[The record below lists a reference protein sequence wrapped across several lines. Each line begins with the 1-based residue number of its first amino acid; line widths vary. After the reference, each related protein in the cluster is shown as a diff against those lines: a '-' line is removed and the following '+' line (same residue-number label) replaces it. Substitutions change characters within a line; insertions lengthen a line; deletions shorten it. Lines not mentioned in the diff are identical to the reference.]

1 MDTCNVSWRNQ
12 LRTLVIDTFNLSN
25 FITDIDDDEGD
36 DERLN
41 LYALTR
47 NLSHASGLHPEGFIQ
62 NLIFNNINATWRTGD
77 YDEGSFEIEL
87 NKFSHSH

>member
-1 MDTCNVSWRNQ
+1 MTTEATMSVSTS
-12 LRTLVIDTFNLSN
+12 TLL
-25 FITDIDDDEGD
+25 
-36 DERLN
+36 
-41 LYALTR
+41 
-47 NLSHASGLHPEGFIQ
+47 PEICHMPVGFIQ